1 MRVVFVAAL
10 MALSGCM
17 VETDETGPPVTG
29 GMVPQSEAACLAAGG
44 RWGPGGLF
52 PEPLCFL
59 PNPDAGKSCSRASDC
74 VGTCLAESR
83 TCAPEQPIFGCY
95 AFLDE
100 NGAEVT
106 ICAD

>member
-1 MRVVFVAAL
+1 MRFLFGAAL
-10 MALSGCM
+10 IALSGCTAGA
-17 VETDETGPPVTG
+17 EGNPPPETG
-29 GMVPQSEAACLAAGG
+29 GMAPQTEAACLAAGG

-52 PEPLCFL
+52 PDPLCFL
-59 PNPDAGKSCSRASDC
+59 PNPDAGKSCAKASDC

-83 TCAPEQPIFGCY
+83 TCAPVQPIFGCY

-100 NGAEVT
+100 DGREVT